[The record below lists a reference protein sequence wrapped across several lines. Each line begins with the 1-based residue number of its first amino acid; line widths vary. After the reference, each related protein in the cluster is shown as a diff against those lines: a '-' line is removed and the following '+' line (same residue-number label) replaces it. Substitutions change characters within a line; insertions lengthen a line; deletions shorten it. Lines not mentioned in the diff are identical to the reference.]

1 MVTAQRHIEAMDKIA
16 VLVNV
21 RERNCGELRERLLK
35 LGFTEEE
42 VAEAL
47 ESAVRSGLV
56 NEERYTRAFIRGKV
70 ALGWGRRKVVD
81 RLRHEGIDDALI
93 ARCEDEFPDEDDEYA
108 MALEE
113 LSRRGCTSSNPYASY
128 MRRLVNKGYGYEV
141 AQRAVR
147 AYLSEEGEG

>member
-16 VLVNV
+16 ALVNV
-21 RERNCGELRERLLK
+21 RERNCSELRERLLK

-81 RLRHEGIDDALI
+81 RLRHGGIDDALI

-113 LSRRGCTSSNPYASY
+113 LARRGCTSSNPYASY

-147 AYLSEEGEG
+147 AYLSEEEC